1 MYVDD
6 HPVKDIG
13 KHLCKLCNL
22 LIYYVRIIV
31 IAAKVPNI
39 CKQKY
44 YLETKRGIMRWEIK
58 LNNKNSLKMR

>member
-39 CKQKY
+39 CKRKV
-44 YLETKRGIMRWEIK
+44 LFG
-58 LNNKNSLKMR
+58 NKERNYEVGNKAQQ